1 MKECDLKTIAHG
13 RERIP
18 GGHDLPRHR
27 HREAYAI
34 VVVRGAFA
42 QTGYAGRLRACAGD
56 LVIQPTLDTHANATP
71 YPGVT
76 ILRLPWP
83 DVDRGGAMALVDLDA
98 IVRAAERDVREA
110 TAIARAQVRAMAP
123 RACLRDLPDLLAA
136 DLVDG
141 RVASLSAWA
150 ESAGV
155 ARETCA
161 RAFTTAFGVPAR
173 TFRRELRARAAWLSI
188 VRTRESLAAIAHATG
203 FADQAHMTRH
213 VHTLTGRPPA
223 AWRRSRDRMPG

>member
-1 MKECDLKTIAHG
+1 VQTDREDVLKECDLKTISHG
-13 RERIP
+13 RERIS
-18 GGHDLPRHR
+18 GGHDVPRHR

-42 QTGYAGRLRACAGD
+42 QTGYAGRLRARTGD
-56 LVIQPTLDTHANATP
+56 LVIQPTLDTHANTTP

-83 DVDRGGAMALVDLDA
+83 DVDRGGAIELVDPDA
-98 IVRAAERDVREA
+98 IVRAAERDVQEA
-110 TAIARAQVRAMAP
+110 SAIARDQVCTRAP
-123 RACLRDLPDLLAA
+123 RPCRHDLPDLLAS
-136 DLVDG
+136 DLADG
-141 RVASLSAWA
+141 RVTSLSAWA
-150 ESAGV
+150 ASAGV

-173 TFRRELRARAAWLSI
+173 TFRCELRARAAWLSI
-188 VRTRESLAAIAHATG
+188 IRTREPLAEIASATG

-213 VHTLTGRPPA
+213 VRALTGRPPA
-223 AWRRSRDRMPG
+223 AWR

>member
-18 GGHDLPRHR
+18 GGHELPRHR

-34 VVVRGAFA
+34 VVVRGAFG
-42 QTGYAGRLRACAGD
+42 QTGYAGRLRACTGD
-56 LVIQPTLDTHANATP
+56 LVIQPTLDTHANVTP

-83 DVDRGGAMALVDLDA
+83 DVDRGGAVPLVDPDA

-110 TAIARAQVRAMAP
+110 TAIALDQVRARAP
-123 RACLRDLPDLLAA
+123 RSCPHDLPDLLAT
-136 DLVDG
+136 DLADG

-150 ESAGV
+150 ASAGV

-173 TFRRELRARAAWLSI
+173 TFRCELRARAAWLAI
-188 VRTRESLAAIAHATG
+188 VRTREPLSAIAHATG
-203 FADQAHMTRH
+203 FADQAHMTRD
-213 VHTLTGRPPA
+213 VRALTGRPPA
-223 AWRRSRDRMPG
+223 AWRRARLAL